1 MTIET
6 ACFILLCMIVG
17 IIIFLVWW
25 VNHLEK
31 ELRKY
36 KKIMTMYNRK
46 KQADMDCAENDLS
59 FKIKRLEELHDGH
72 SRIIQ
77 SINKRNSAVEKEI
90 AMLHKRDNKII
101 DITKELRGKINTELI
116 EWDKLVGIENI
127 ISDDTTKE

>member
-31 ELRKY
+31 ELHRY
-36 KKIMTMYNRK
+36 KRLISRYHSN
-46 KQADMDCAENDLS
+46 KQADMDCVENDLS
-59 FKIKRLEELHDGH
+59 FKVKKLKELHEGH
-72 SRIIQ
+72 SRILQ
-77 SINKRNSAVEKEI
+77 SINKEI
-90 AMLHKRDNKII
+90 VMLHKRDNWIV

-127 ISDDTTKE
+127 ISDDTTKK